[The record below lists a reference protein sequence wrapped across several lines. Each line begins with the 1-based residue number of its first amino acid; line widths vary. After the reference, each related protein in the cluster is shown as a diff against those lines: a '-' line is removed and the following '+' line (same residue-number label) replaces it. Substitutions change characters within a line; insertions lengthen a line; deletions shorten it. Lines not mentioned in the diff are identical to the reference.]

1 MNESLFPEKPGFMKH
16 PLIKP
21 DTVEQRLYQLN
32 LAGKALEGSSLVVL
46 PTGLGKTIIALFVIV
61 SRLQRFGGKVLI
73 LSPTKPLVEQ
83 HAAFFKNVMALPE
96 EEVLTFTGSI
106 APAEREKL
114 WAQGKVIVS
123 TPQVIENDLLTKRI
137 SLEDVSHITFDEAH
151 RAVGNYAYTFIAEK
165 YFESAKNP
173 HVLGITAS
181 PGSSD
186 EKISEVCQALHVE
199 NVSVKTEKDR
209 DVRPYVQEKEI
220 EWFQVQLPSEMAEI
234 RGYLEKI
241 FDDRLGTI
249 RGLGF
254 SPGSGKYVSKK
265 DLLLFQRKLQ
275 GEIRVGGDPA
285 VFTAMSVLAEM
296 VKVNHAVEMVETQG
310 IGPLR
315 KYLEKL
321 DAEASSSSASKAS
334 KRLMDDLYMRKT
346 LYRVKECEIEH
357 PKLELARKLVSEQ
370 LKGSPDSRVIVFT
383 NYRDTAE
390 IVVNAL
396 SAVPGIVPI
405 RFVGQASRR
414 KDKGLTQKQQVEVL
428 DKFRAGEYN
437 VLVATSVAEEGLD
450 IPSTDL
456 VLFYE
461 PIPSEIRSIQR
472 KGRTGRQHKGRVII
486 LVTKGTR
493 DEAYYW
499 SSKNK
504 EKRMLNS
511 MHGLEALLEPKNSKQ
526 DLKISDFESKTFI
539 PDHERNEA
547 ENEIKINNNFENADI
562 TQKNKGLMQVSSNLA
577 VNFSGFVNSRD
588 KAVDSNVFEDNKN
601 AAIDSNSLADNK
613 DVTIDSSSFADIG
626 NRAADVRDFTVDR
639 GRLTIDSRNKAA
651 GLDCNRTS
659 EETNEGNFRVGKEE
673 GKENRSWKESEKGN
687 NQKNE
692 EKSRE
697 ENVKE
702 RQKTF
707 VYFETLSGKKTE
719 SAPETAVEASETG
732 ISPEFLKMVVDY
744 REAKSGVANTLD
756 KLGVEVI
763 FTTLEIGDYVVS
775 DRLAVERKRTDDFV
789 NSLVDGKRNLFAQLS
804 DLTRVYE
811 KPVLIIEGTELF
823 TSRQINP
830 NAIYGSLVSIAID
843 FGVSLLYS
851 RDEEET
857 AAILKM
863 LAKREQMENKRE
875 VNPHGKKSTS
885 TLTEQQEYL
894 VSAIADIGPKA
905 ARNLLLHFGSVEAIM
920 KSDAKELK
928 KVKLIGPKRAAKIRE
943 LLETPYKG

>member
-1 MNESLFPEKPGFMKH
+1 MNESLFPDKPGFMKH

-21 DTVEQRLYQLN
+21 YTVEQRLYQLN

-46 PTGLGKTIIALFVIV
+46 PTGLGKTIIALFVIA
-61 SRLQRFGGKVLI
+61 SRLQRFGGKALI

-83 HAAFFKNVMALPE
+83 HAAFFKRVMALPE
-96 EEVLTFTGSI
+96 EEVLAFTGSI

-114 WAQGKVIVS
+114 WEQGKLIVS

-165 YFESAKNP
+165 YFESARNP

-199 NVSVKTEKDR
+199 SVSVKTEKDR

-220 EWFQVQLPSEMAEI
+220 EWLQVQLPSEMAEI

-241 FDDRLGTI
+241 FDDRLGII
-249 RGLGF
+249 RGLNF
-254 SPGSGKYVSKK
+254 SVGSGKYVSKK
-265 DLLLFQRKLQ
+265 DLLLLQKKLQ
-275 GEIRVGGDPA
+275 SEIRVGGDPA
-285 VFTAMSVLAEM
+285 IFTAMSVLAEM
-296 VKVNHAVEMVETQG
+296 MKVNHAIEMVETQG
-310 IGPLR
+310 LEPLR

-321 DAEASSSSASKAS
+321 DAEASSKSATKAA
-334 KRLMDDLYMRKT
+334 KRLMDDLYMRKA
-346 LYRVKECEIEH
+346 LYRVKECEVEH
-357 PKLELARKLVSEQ
+357 PKLEFVRKIVSEQ
-370 LKGSPDSRVIVFT
+370 LKGSPNSRVIVFT

-390 IVVNAL
+390 IVANAL
-396 SAVPGIVPI
+396 STVPGIIPI

-414 KDKGLTQKQQVEVL
+414 KDKGLTQKQQVEIL

-450 IPSTDL
+450 IPATDL

-472 KGRTGRQHKGRVII
+472 KGRTGRQHKGRVIV

-504 EKRMLNS
+504 EKKMLNS
-511 MHGLEALLEPKNSKQ
+511 MRGLEALVGTKDSKQ
-526 DLKISDFESKTFI
+526 DLKLSNFESEALISNYRK
-539 PDHERNEA
+539 NEA
-547 ENEIKINNNFENADI
+547 EKENKIEN
-562 TQKNKGLMQVSSNLA
+562 GLENTDLMRENQELMKENQDLIP
-577 VNFSGFVNSRD
+577 
-588 KAVDSNVFEDNKN
+588 E
-601 AAIDSNSLADNK
+601 IDSFNLS
-613 DVTIDSSSFADIG
+613 
-626 NRAADVRDFTVDR
+626 
-639 GRLTIDSRNKAA
+639 
-651 GLDCNRTS
+651 
-659 EETNEGNFRVGKEE
+659 
-673 GKENRSWKESEKGN
+673 
-687 NQKNE
+687 
-692 EKSRE
+692 SRE
-697 ENVKE
+697 SLKE
-702 RQKTF
+702 KQKTLVDF
-707 VYFETLSGKKTE
+707 GTLSGKKSDYNLELAAEVSEQDLKLSKIETKPE
-719 SAPETAVEASETG
+719 S
-732 ISPEFLKMVVDY
+732 LKIVVDY
-744 REAKSGVANTLD
+744 RETKSGVANVLE
-756 KLGVEVI
+756 KLGMEV
-763 FTTLEIGDYVVS
+763 FFATLEIGDYVVS

-789 NSLVDGKRNLFAQLS
+789 SSLIDGKRNLFAQLS

-857 AAILKM
+857 AAILKL

-885 TLTEQQEYL
+885 TLIEQQEY
-894 VSAIADIGPKA
+894 VISSIADIGPKA

-920 KSDAKELK
+920 KADVKELK
-928 KVKLIGPKRAAKIRE
+928 KVKLIGPKRATKIRE
-943 LLETPYKG
+943 ILEAPYKA

>member
-1 MNESLFPEKPGFMKH
+1 
-16 PLIKP
+16 
-21 DTVEQRLYQLN
+21 
-32 LAGKALEGSSLVVL
+32 
-46 PTGLGKTIIALFVIV
+46 
-61 SRLQRFGGKVLI
+61 
-73 LSPTKPLVEQ
+73 
-83 HAAFFKNVMALPE
+83 MALPE
-96 EEVLTFTGSI
+96 EEVLAFTGSI

-114 WAQGKVIVS
+114 WTQGKLIIS

-165 YFESAKNP
+165 YFESARNP

-220 EWFQVQLPSEMAEI
+220 EWLQVQLPSEMAEI

-241 FDDRLGTI
+241 FDDRLGII
-249 RGLGF
+249 RGLSF
-254 SPGSGKYVSKK
+254 SVGSGKYVSKK
-265 DLLLFQRKLQ
+265 DLLLLQKKLQ
-275 GEIRVGGDPA
+275 SEIRVGGDPA
-285 VFTAMSVLAEM
+285 IFTAMSVLAEM
-296 VKVNHAVEMVETQG
+296 MKVNHAIEMVETQG
-310 IGPLR
+310 LEPLR

-321 DAEASSSSASKAS
+321 DAEASSKSATKAA
-334 KRLMDDLYMRKT
+334 KRLMDDLYMRKA
-346 LYRVKECEIEH
+346 LYRVKECEVEH
-357 PKLELARKLVSEQ
+357 PKLEFVRKIVSEQ
-370 LKGSPDSRVIVFT
+370 LKGSPNSRVIVFT

-390 IVVNAL
+390 IVSNAL
-396 SAVPGIVPI
+396 STVPGIAPI
-405 RFVGQASRR
+405 RFVGQASRH
-414 KDKGLTQKQQVEVL
+414 KDKGLTQKQQVEIL

-450 IPSTDL
+450 IPATDL

-472 KGRTGRQHKGRVII
+472 KGRTGRQHKGRVVV

-504 EKRMLNS
+504 EKKMIKS
-511 MHGLEALLEPKNSKQ
+511 MRGLETLVGPKNSKQ
-526 DLKISDFESKTFI
+526 DLKLSNFESETLISNYRK
-539 PDHERNEA
+539 NEA
-547 ENEIKINNNFENADI
+547 EEENKIENDLENI
-562 TQKNKGLMQVSSNLA
+562 DLM
-577 VNFSGFVNSRD
+577 R
-588 KAVDSNVFEDNKN
+588 
-601 AAIDSNSLADNK
+601 
-613 DVTIDSSSFADIG
+613 G
-626 NRAADVRDFTVDR
+626 NQD
-639 GRLTIDSRNKAA
+639 LM
-651 GLDCNRTS
+651 
-659 EETNEGNFRVGKEE
+659 
-673 GKENRSWKESEKGN
+673 KENQDLIPEIISLTLSSRGNLNEK
-687 NQKNE
+687 
-692 EKSRE
+692 
-697 ENVKE
+697 
-702 RQKTF
+702 QKTLVDF
-707 VYFETLSGKKTE
+707 GTLSGKKSE
-719 SAPETAVEASETG
+719 SNLELAAEVSEQDLKLSKIETKPES
-732 ISPEFLKMVVDY
+732 LKIVVDY
-744 REAKSGVANTLD
+744 RETKSGVANVLE
-756 KLGVEVI
+756 KLGMEV
-763 FTTLEIGDYVVS
+763 FFATLEIGDYVVS

-789 NSLVDGKRNLFAQLS
+789 SSLIDGKRNLFAQLS

-857 AAILKM
+857 AAIMKM

-885 TLTEQQEYL
+885 TLIEQQEY
-894 VSAIADIGPKA
+894 VISSIADIGPKA
-905 ARNLLLHFGSVEAIM
+905 ARNLLLHFGSVEAVM
-920 KSDAKELK
+920 KADVKELK
-928 KVKLIGPKRAAKIRE
+928 KVKLIGPKRATKIRE
-943 LLETPYKG
+943 ILEAPYKA

>member
-1 MNESLFPEKPGFMKH
+1 MKENLFTEKPACMKH

-46 PTGLGKTIIALFVIV
+46 PTGLGKTIIALFVIA
-61 SRLQRFGGKVLI
+61 SRLQRFGGKALI
-73 LSPTKPLVEQ
+73 LSPTKPLVDQ
-83 HAAFFKNVMALPE
+83 HAAFFKKVMNLPE
-96 EEVLTFTGSI
+96 EEILAFTGSI

-114 WAQGKVIVS
+114 WAQGKLIVS

-186 EKISEVCQALHVE
+186 EKIAEVCQALHVE
-199 NVSVKTEKDR
+199 NVAVKTEKDR

-220 EWFQVQLPSEMAEI
+220 EWLQVQLPAEMAEI

-241 FDDRLGTI
+241 LDDRLRII
-249 RGLGF
+249 RDLGF
-254 SPGSGKYVSKK
+254 SAGSGKYISKK
-265 DLLLFQRKLQ
+265 DLLLLQKQLQ

-285 VFTAMSVLAEM
+285 IFSAMSVVAEM
-296 VKVNHAVEMVETQG
+296 MKVNHAVEMVETQG
-310 IGPLR
+310 IETLR

-321 DAEASSSSASKAS
+321 DAEASSKSASKAS
-334 KRLMDDLYMRKT
+334 KRLMDDLYMRKA
-346 LYRVKECEIEH
+346 LHRVKECDVEH
-357 PKLELARKLVSEQ
+357 PKLGLARKIVSEQ
-370 LKGSPDSRVIVFT
+370 LKENPDSRVIVFT

-396 SAVPGIVPI
+396 SGVSGIIPI
-405 RFVGQASRR
+405 RFVGQGSRH
-414 KDKGLTQKQQVEVL
+414 KDKGLTQKQQAEIL

-450 IPSTDL
+450 IPATDM

-472 KGRTGRQHKGRVII
+472 KGRTGRQQKGRVIV

-511 MHGLEALLEPKNSKQ
+511 MHGLESALTPKASKKSAA
-526 DLKISDFESKTFI
+526 LSDFENLPCTSDPQLKT
-539 PDHERNEA
+539 E
-547 ENEIKINNNFENADI
+547 EIEIEKEEEEEEGEGFENRTDLYSE
-562 TQKNKGLMQVSSNLA
+562 KGSYPETG
-577 VNFSGFVNSRD
+577 SG
-588 KAVDSNVFEDNKN
+588 
-601 AAIDSNSLADNK
+601 
-613 DVTIDSSSFADIG
+613 G
-626 NRAADVRDFTVDR
+626 N
-639 GRLTIDSRNKAA
+639 
-651 GLDCNRTS
+651 
-659 EETNEGNFRVGKEE
+659 EQNEGNERV
-673 GKENRSWKESEKGN
+673 NISA
-687 NQKNE
+687 
-692 EKSRE
+692 
-697 ENVKE
+697 KE
-702 RQKTF
+702 RQKTLVDF
-707 VYFETLSGKKTE
+707 GTASGDN
-719 SAPETAVEASETG
+719 ASE
-732 ISPEFLKMVVDY
+732 SLKIVIDH
-744 REAKSGVANTLD
+744 RETKSGVAKTLD
-756 KLGVEVI
+756 RLGMELSFVV
-763 FTTLEIGDYVVS
+763 LEIGDYVVS

-789 NSLVDGKRNLFAQLS
+789 SSLIDGKRNLFSQLS
-804 DLTRVYE
+804 DLARVYE
-811 KPVLIIEGTELF
+811 KPVLIIEGEDLF

-843 FGVSLLYS
+843 FGVSILYS
-851 RDEEET
+851 RDEAET
-857 AAILKM
+857 ASILKI
-863 LAKREQMENKRE
+863 LAKREQTENKNE
-875 VNPHGKKSTS
+875 INPHGKKSAS
-885 TLTEQQEYL
+885 SLAEQQEYL
-894 VSAIADIGPKA
+894 ISSISNIGPKA

-920 KSDAKELK
+920 RADIEELK
-928 KVKLIGPKRAAKIRE
+928 KVKLIGPKTANRIRE
-943 LLETPYKG
+943 ILESSYKG